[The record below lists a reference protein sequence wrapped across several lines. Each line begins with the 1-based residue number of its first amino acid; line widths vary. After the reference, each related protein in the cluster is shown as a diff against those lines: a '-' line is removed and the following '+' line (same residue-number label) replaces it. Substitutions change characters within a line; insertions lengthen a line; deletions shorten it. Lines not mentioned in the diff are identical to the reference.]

1 MRSTEKQFF
10 IFVSDENP
18 QMLSVVPVPRPQSF
32 QKPSGRLSLGSM
44 EGITASAAASMDQ
57 GMHCTVPPQC
67 ATTMCH
73 HPVPP
78 PRATTRCHHP
88 MPPPLSCQQQP
99 RTRCCRG
106 AGAHGAAPSV
116 PGVIYA
122 VRPAAESIKVT
133 FLCRQTT
140 GSSGFGPAEKKTK
153 ATP

>member
-67 ATTMCH
+67 ATTPCH

-78 PRATTRCHHP
+78 PGATTP
-88 MPPPLSCQQQP
+88 VLPAAIPDTVLPWGWG
-99 RTRCCRG
+99 TRGSSLG
-106 AGAHGAAPSV
+106 ARSDLRSAPSSRV
-116 PGVIYA
+116 N
-122 VRPAAESIKVT
+122 
-133 FLCRQTT
+133 
-140 GSSGFGPAEKKTK
+140 
-153 ATP
+153 